1 MNNNRVLVLGAN
13 GMLGKMLSLYL
24 DSNKELEITVTSR
37 KSTRFIE
44 KNFNDKHLKYDALLN
59 NIEDLII
66 KKDKFGCIVNCIGI
80 IKPKINENDL
90 DSVKNT
96 IEVNSYLPI
105 NLQRISEEQ
114 DIHYIQIGTDCVF
127 AGDIGDYYEDSFM
140 DAKDLYGKSKIT
152 GEIESKNKHIVRSS
166 IIGPEEGRGFS
177 LMNWFLK
184 NDEKEVTGF
193 QNHMWNGVTTLNFSK
208 VVEGMIKNQNFSF
221 KTQHL
226 IPKNTISK
234 AQLLE
239 ELKKHFNKD
248 ININHMNS
256 STFINRTLLTKKV
269 EKNEELWKMAG
280 YKSTPSIEENIE
292 ELANS
297 EIVNRIL
304 N

>member
-44 KNFNDKHLKYDALLN
+44 KNFNDKYLKYDALLN

-66 KKDKFGCIVNCIGI
+66 KEDKFGCIVNCIGI

-166 IIGPEEGRGFS
+166 IIGPEEGKGFS

-184 NDEKEVTGF
+184 NDEKEVSGF

-248 ININHMNS
+248 ININHINS
-256 STFINRTLLTKKV
+256 DTFINRTLLTKKV

-280 YKSTPSIEENIE
+280 YDSTPSIEESIE